1 MMKVLLI
8 LAIVVIV
15 ILAVYIVR
23 LKKNIK
29 RYKGKVQ
36 SSAVS
41 AKVKEDRAYF
51 NDSLKDEIGE
61 LGQMLDILK
70 ENLDKNINIV
80 SGISEK
86 TESDA
91 NNIQQQM
98 DVCSD
103 IQENTAGAKDDTTT
117 MINDS
122 NAVTDSVQEGVE
134 IVSELRKQ
142 TKIVDDAAGSAATAT
157 GELTARVE
165 NVKDFLVV
173 ITKISSQTNL
183 LALNASIEA
192 ARAGEAGKGFAVV
205 AEEIRKLSEETK
217 NAVDQISSI
226 ISELQEFAAEA
237 ITSMNESRESIAS
250 QSEMIGNTENKFYT
264 IKEEVMEL
272 TEKIAMTGERV
283 EAILG
288 STTTIVESVEMMT
301 ATGQEIAASASEAMM
316 MADDLEQN
324 MTETL
329 DCYDSIKGKI
339 GL

>member
-8 LAIVVIV
+8 LAIAVIV

-103 IQENTAGAKDDTTT
+103 IQENTAGAKDDTAT

-142 TKIVDDAAGSAATAT
+142 TKIVDDAAVSAATAT
-157 GELTARVE
+157 EELTARVE

-288 STTTIVESVEMMT
+288 STTTIVESVDMMT